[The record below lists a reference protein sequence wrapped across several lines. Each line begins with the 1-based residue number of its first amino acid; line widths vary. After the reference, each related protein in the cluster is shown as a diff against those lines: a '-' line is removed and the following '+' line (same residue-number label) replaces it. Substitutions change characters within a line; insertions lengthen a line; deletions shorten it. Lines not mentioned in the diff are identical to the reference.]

1 VDRRSC
7 LEALSRFQGK
17 PSVLRGL
24 PSLLKQMKKD
34 KLALRL
40 MAFELLRRL
49 LVGHFGSHT
58 VA

>member
-1 VDRRSC
+1 MDRRSRP
-7 LEALSRFQGK
+7 EALSRFTGR
-17 PSVLRGL
+17 PPALRGL
-24 PSLLKQMKKD
+24 SSLLKQMKKD